1 LVDEAGLE
9 HQQEVTRDLT
19 NEQQDML
26 HLQEALHQE
35 NSASRQWKQQLESS
49 TERLVESLHCETA
62 ERQPASTTEDG
73 STTYSDELDEMSQ
86 KLSRAGHLEI
96 YVELVRR
103 KPLKKAVQVIFRE
116 CFSHATQ
123 HIRQADVA
131 PLDSRK
137 VSEARKRL
145 SSLEEENL
153 DLRAV
158 VDEILDETATLEQ
171 RCFDRTGELANA
183 RETIAATEG
192 KDSPCWST

>member
-1 LVDEAGLE
+1 ME
-9 HQQEVTRDLT
+9 HQQEVARDLT

-49 TERLVESLHCETA
+49 TERLVESLHCKTA
-62 ERQPASTTEDG
+62 ERQPASTNEDG

-86 KLSRAGHLEI
+86 KLSHAGHLEI

-103 KPLKKAVQVIFRE
+103 KPLKKVVQVIFRE

-137 VSEARKRL
+137 VPEARKRL

-158 VDEILDETATLEQ
+158 VDEILDEMATLEQ
-171 RCFDRTGELANA
+171 RCFDLTGELANA
-183 RETIAATEG
+183 METIAATEG